1 MAKEVTGKSPKNKN
15 AKSSAK
21 TTKKVQI
28 IAESKKKKPKL
39 GTSSTVFAKRIKEA
53 LQAQDRWTA
62 ELNMTVIMAADALHV
77 WSRAKDEIAKLD
89 TTWTKEESKYGFK
102 LVEHPALK
110 THREYMKEARYLL
123 KALGLT
129 IEDIV
134 NKERD
139 ALTDFDNELE
149 D

>member
-1 MAKEVTGKSPKNKN
+1 MAKDIKTADKPKKTDVKSQKK
-15 AKSSAK
+15 AKK
-21 TTKKVQI
+21 PD
-28 IAESKKKKPKL
+28 KKKKL
-39 GTSSTVFAKRIKEA
+39 GTSPTTFAKRIKGA
-53 LQAQDRWTA
+53 LKAQDRWTD
-62 ELNMTVIMAADALHV
+62 ELSMTVIMAADALHV
-77 WSRAKDEIAKLD
+77 WSRAKDEIAKLE

-149 D
+149 E

>member
-1 MAKEVTGKSPKNKN
+1 MAKDIKTADKPKKTDVKSQKK
-15 AKSSAK
+15 AKK
-21 TTKKVQI
+21 PD
-28 IAESKKKKPKL
+28 KKKKL
-39 GTSSTVFAKRIKEA
+39 GTSSTTFAKRIKGA
-53 LQAQDRWTA
+53 LKAQDRWTD
-62 ELNMTVIMAADALHV
+62 ELSMTVIMAADALHV
-77 WSRAKDEIAKLD
+77 WSRAKDEIAKLE

-139 ALTDFDNELE
+139 ALTNFDNELE
-149 D
+149 E

>member
-1 MAKEVTGKSPKNKN
+1 MAKDIKTADKPKKTAVKSQ
-15 AKSSAK
+15 
-21 TTKKVQI
+21 KK
-28 IAESKKKKPKL
+28 AEKPDKKKKL
-39 GTSSTVFAKRIKEA
+39 GTSSTTFAKRIKGA
-53 LQAQDRWTA
+53 LKAQDRWTD
-62 ELNMTVIMAADALHV
+62 ELSMTVIMAADALHV
-77 WSRAKDEIAKLD
+77 WSRAKDEIAKLE

-149 D
+149 E